1 MVMESLQDTLMLS
14 YGRKVSHKPAY
25 RSPVSGKPGEER

>member
-1 MVMESLQDTLMLS
+1 MIMELLQDTLMLS
-14 YGRKVSHKPAY
+14 YDQKESHKPAY